1 MHVIASRTTSRTPMR
16 TAPLLLL
23 GFPFAL
29 HAQTIS
35 TQGFT
40 FNPSTLTVTA
50 GTTITLNIGG
60 AHTMTEVDEATWN
73 ANGNTW
79 NGGFN
84 FDGGTHTLTLDI
96 PGTYYYVCVPHANAG
111 MKGRI
116 IVESS
121 TGVQGPINLVPVRA
135 YPNPAS
141 TELFIPVPVSATAQL
156 IDATGRVVLQR
167 TLQGHDRIPVS
178 DVPQGTYLV
187 RLLDLE
193 GRSLGTQQV
202 SIVH

>member
-1 MHVIASRTTSRTPMR
+1 MR

-23 GFPFAL
+23 AFPFAL

-35 TQGFT
+35 TQGFS
-40 FNPSTLTVTA
+40 FNPATLTVTA

-60 AHTMTEVDEATWN
+60 QHTMTEVDEATWN

-84 FDGGTHTLTLDI
+84 FDGGTHELTLDI
-96 PGTYYYVCVPHANAG
+96 PGTYYYVCVPHASMG
-111 MKGRI
+111 MKGQI
-116 IVESS
+116 IAESN
-121 TGVQGPINLVPVRA
+121 TGVEGPIDLVPVKVH
-135 YPNPAS
+135 PNPVS
-141 TELFIPVPVSATAQL
+141 TDLFITTQVPATAQL
-156 IDATGRVVLQR
+156 LDATGRVVVQR
-167 TLQGHDRIPVS
+167 TIQGNDRIPVS

-187 RLLDLE
+187 RLLDQD
-193 GRSLGTQQV
+193 GRLLGTEQV

>member
-1 MHVIASRTTSRTPMR
+1 MR
-16 TAPLLLL
+16 TASLLLL
-23 GFPFAL
+23 AFPFAL

-50 GTTITLNIGG
+50 GTPITLNIGG
-60 AHTMTEVDEATWN
+60 AHTMTEVDQATWD

-84 FDGGTHTLTLDI
+84 FDGGTHTLTLDV
-96 PGTYYYVCVPHANAG
+96 PGTYYYVCVPHASAG
-111 MKGRI
+111 MKGQI
-116 IVESS
+116 IVESN
-121 TGVQGPINLVPVRA
+121 TGVEGPINLVPVKVH
-135 YPNPAS
+135 PNPVS
-141 TELFIPVPVSATAQL
+141 TELFITVPVPATAQL
-156 IDATGRVVLQR
+156 IDAMGRVALQR
-167 TLQGHDRIPVS
+167 TLQGNDRIPVS

-193 GRSLGTQQV
+193 GRLLGTQQV